1 MWYNKQRTRRR
12 REGEKTLT
20 ARRVLILTASIGS
33 GHIKAAE
40 AVRRELQQQMPEAE
54 IVTVDFMSRQI
65 SLLHWLM
72 KQIYLKMLA
81 FVPNLYDVFYRIAG
95 GASGGS
101 LVQKAFSVVMLPVI
115 SRLIERFHPDAV
127 ICTHPFPEG
136 AVSLWKR
143 RHQSS
148 LPLAVVMTDYSL
160 HQIWLYPG
168 VTQYFMATE
177 AMREEMIAR
186 NFSEQSL
193 YADGIPVDGR
203 LAFLPGKEAV
213 RAELDL
219 PDGCPAVL
227 LMGGGL
233 GLGGIAPT
241 LQELE
246 SIHERLAL
254 LVVAGNNEA
263 LLAEAKRFAKTSR
276 HLVRVWGYTE
286 QAHRLMQAADL
297 LITKP
302 GALTIS
308 EAFVLGL
315 PMLLHDPIPGPETEN
330 AVYATKNGAAVW
342 LHPGERL
349 AAAVR
354 DLLGGGCLERMRQH
368 ALACGRPDAARVIA
382 GRIAG
387 GILRQIL

>member
-1 MWYNKQRTRRR
+1 M
-12 REGEKTLT
+12 
-20 ARRVLILTASIGS
+20 
-33 GHIKAAE
+33 
-40 AVRRELQQQMPEAE
+40 
-54 IVTVDFMSRQI
+54 
-65 SLLHWLM
+65 
-72 KQIYLKMLA
+72 
-81 FVPNLYDVFYRIAG
+81 
-95 GASGGS
+95 
-101 LVQKAFSVVMLPVI
+101 
-115 SRLIERFHPDAV
+115 
-127 ICTHPFPEG
+127 
-136 AVSLWKR
+136 
-143 RHQSS
+143 
-148 LPLAVVMTDYSL
+148 
-160 HQIWLYPG
+160 
-168 VTQYFMATE
+168 
-177 AMREEMIAR
+177 
-186 NFSEQSL
+186 
-193 YADGIPVDGR
+193 DGR

-254 LVVAGNNEA
+254 LVVAGHNEA

-330 AVYATKNGAAVW
+330 AVYATKTARQSGCTLVSVWLRRFAICWAEAVW
-342 LHPGERL
+342 S
-349 AAAVR
+349 
-354 DLLGGGCLERMRQH
+354 GCGSMH
-368 ALACGRPDAARVIA
+368 WP
-382 GRIAG
+382 AG
-387 GILRQIL
+387 GRMPLV